1 MLRFA
6 VRYIAGALA
15 FPLADYLLWG
25 VWCDSL
31 QSALLAGAVLM
42 LFYLL
47 LRPVLKLLTIAF
59 SLLTLGLFATAIDT
73 LLVILTAR
81 LFPYTIAIKGPEWA
95 LLAALIVNVVR
106 YLSGKAVRA

>member
-25 VWCDSL
+25 LWCNSL

-47 LRPVLKLLTIAF
+47 LRPLLKVLTIAF
-59 SLLTLGLFATAIDT
+59 SLLTLGLFGAVIDT

-81 LFPYTIAIKGPEWA
+81 LFPYAIAIKGPEWA
-95 LLAALIVNVVR
+95 VLAALIINAVR
-106 YLSGKAVRA
+106 YIAGKAVRA